1 MPTHEIAIDMD
12 RLSLQVM
19 KSEKLILGQA
29 ANDKGYRSVGDYV
42 RHLIQAGIEIEDRRL
57 AEKYKSVRAHRYA
70 QAVALCVIGSVVVW
84 QSIFA
89 TLDIRRTSSR
99 IRMQRREQIA

>member
-19 KSEKLILGQA
+19 KREKRILGQA
-29 ANDKGYRSVGDYV
+29 ATEKGYRSVGDYV
-42 RHLIQAGIEIEDRRL
+42 RHLIQAGIEIDDRRL

-70 QAVALCVIGSVVVW
+70 QAVALCLIGSVVVW
-84 QSIFA
+84 QSIFGIID
-89 TLDIRRTSSR
+89 LRRSSTR
-99 IRMQRREQIA
+99 IRIPRREQVA